1 MKQLIAS
8 MAFITVLMS
17 FQTVSKKPASPVTKT
32 TTPAAKKPAT
42 GGVVSNNLKAIMER
56 GQNVYLINCLAC
68 HQVDGGGVPHLNAPL
83 DGATAVKANDKAKLI
98 RIVLKGMTDRVE
110 IDGESYSNNMAPHPE
125 LTDQQISDVLTYVR
139 NSWTNKASAVT
150 QAEVKAVR
158 AKIK

>member
-8 MAFITVLMS
+8 ITLLTVLMS
-17 FQTVSKKPASPVTKT
+17 FQTVPKKTITAPVKKT
-32 TTPAAKKPAT
+32 AAPAA
-42 GGVVSNNLKAIMER
+42 SNTIKASIER

-83 DGATAVKANDKAKLI
+83 DGATAVKGNDKAKLI
-98 RIVLKGMTDRVE
+98 RIVLKGMTDRIE

-125 LTDQQISDVLTYVR
+125 LTDLQIADVLTYVR

-150 QAEVKAVR
+150 PAEVKAVR